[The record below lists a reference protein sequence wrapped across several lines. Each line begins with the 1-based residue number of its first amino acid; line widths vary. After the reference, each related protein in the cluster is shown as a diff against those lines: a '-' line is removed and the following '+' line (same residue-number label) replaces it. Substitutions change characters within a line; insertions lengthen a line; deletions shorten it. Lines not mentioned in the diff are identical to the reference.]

1 MHVRVAVTWS
11 WHTFE
16 AQGLPA
22 ALDVLA
28 EAEAEAADRARDD
41 LLGPVMFQRASLL
54 SRGGDHAAA
63 VDEARRA
70 ARYRDA
76 MPLGS
81 QARVTLNWALLE
93 SWIGNLPGAIERNE
107 EASVLAERAE
117 LPNLQ
122 FTALHNAG
130 YMEFL
135 RGNLPRALTLME
147 QADAMDADID
157 RSVARLDHARVL
169 LDAGLVDEAREMLR
183 TAADLSAANGS
194 DHDVAESELETSR
207 CELLRGNPAAARDW
221 ARRARRRFAARGEPG
236 WRVRALLA
244 ELDALAH
251 LPGTGHRRAR
261 LAEALHAAS
270 EASGDTLA
278 AEQAGLAWAEALVDD
293 GDPRADVPW
302 TAAAPLRDSPQITT
316 RLHFALTAAKH
327 ALAAGDSEAAR
338 SEFASASVALANAQ
352 RESASIDL
360 RTALAGHGQRLA
372 QLDCQLAVERGDP
385 ADVLERIDRWRGAL
399 RGQASVRPPS
409 DPREAELLARLRNL
423 RDEARVAKGAELARV
438 LGEADDVSQRI
449 RAFSWT
455 AVADEGG
462 PRPGAVAV
470 ETVQAAVRERGETLL
485 VIGSSR
491 DTFERV
497 EVTPD
502 GDVRLRP
509 GVPMADVLE
518 AMRRVRADLSATS
531 RLPVEHPLAGTVRA
545 ALTRGL
551 AVLDELL
558 LPAGCRPDR
567 LVVAPPSQLNLV
579 PWGMLPRL
587 RGVPVTVAETAA
599 GWATAAPAV
608 IDPLVTAIAGPDL
621 READDEVR
629 DVVAVWTHGRTVTAG
644 ESTGRGLIDALRR
657 SDIVHVA
664 AHGEHQPENP
674 LFSSLLLGDGVVF
687 AHEFE
692 GHRLRASLTILSACD
707 AGRMAP
713 RPGDTGLGL
722 AASLG
727 ELGVDTVIAPV
738 TPVPDLLARQVMH
751 DVHAGLAAGLDAA
764 AALAAASQGKDTLAA
779 SFITFGKPWKTIP
792 GVPCIIG

>member
-1 MHVRVAVTWS
+1 VRVAVTWS
-11 WHTFE
+11 WHAFE

-28 EAEAEAADRARDD
+28 AAENEAADGAHDD

-63 VDEARRA
+63 VVEARRA

-81 QARVTLNWALLE
+81 QAKVTLNWALLE

-107 EASVLAERAE
+107 EASILAERAG

-135 RGNLPRALTLME
+135 RGDLPRALTLME

-157 RSVARLDHARVL
+157 RSVARLDHGRVL
-169 LDAGLVDEAREMLR
+169 LDAGLVDEARDILR
-183 TAADLSAANGS
+183 TAVDLSAANGS
-194 DHDVAESELETSR
+194 DHDVAESELETSK

-251 LPGTGHRRAR
+251 LPGTEHRRAR
-261 LAEALHAAS
+261 LAEALHRAS

-278 AEQAGLAWAEALVDD
+278 AEQAGLAWAEALVDA
-293 GDPRADVPW
+293 GDPRADLPW

-327 ALAAGDSEAAR
+327 ALADGDPEAAR
-338 SEFASASVALANAQ
+338 TELASASLALANAQ

-372 QLDCQLAVERGDP
+372 HLDCRLAVERGDP

-409 DPREAELLARLRNL
+409 DPREADLLARLRNL
-423 RDEARVAKGAELARV
+423 RDEARAAKGDDLARV
-438 LGEADDVSQRI
+438 QGESDEVARRIRGFSWSAAADDPSPRP
-449 RAFSWT
+449 RAF
-455 AVADEGG
+455 
-462 PRPGAVAV
+462 AV
-470 ETVQAAVRERGETLL
+470 EAVEAAVRERGETLL
-485 VIGSSR
+485 VIGSSGN
-491 DTFERV
+491 TYECV
-497 EVTPD
+497 EVTPT
-502 GDVRLRP
+502 GDMHLRP
-509 GVPMADVLE
+509 GVAVTEVLE
-518 AMRRVRADLSATS
+518 AVRRVHADLSATS
-531 RLPVEHPLAGTVRA
+531 RLPADHPLSATVRA
-545 ALTRGL
+545 SLQRGL
-551 AVLDELL
+551 AVLDRLL
-558 LPAGCRPDR
+558 LPPGCRPER
-567 LVVAPPSQLNLV
+567 LVVAPPSQLILV

-587 RGVPVTVAETAA
+587 HGVPVTVAETAA
-599 GWATAAPAV
+599 GWASAAPAI
-608 IDPLVTAIAGPDL
+608 IDPRVTAIAGPDL

-629 DVVAVWTHGRTVTAG
+629 DVGAVWTHGHPVVAA
-644 ESTGRGLIDALRR
+644 ESTRRGLIEALEL
-657 SDIVHVA
+657 SDVVHVA
-664 AHGEHQPENP
+664 AHGEHQSENP

-707 AGRMAP
+707 AGRVTP

-738 TPVPDLLARQVMH
+738 TAVPDSLARQVMH

-764 AALAAASQGKDTLAA
+764 AAVAESTVGRDPLAA
-779 SFITFGKPWKTIP
+779 SFMTFGKPWKINP
-792 GVPCIIG
+792 GVPCITG